1 MSIVSLKCPVCK
13 NYEFD
18 TFKDVFDDRFG
29 EPNQYKLAK
38 CTKCNHISTFP
49 RLKEQDL
56 GKLYEQY
63 YPRKYINHEQI
74 FKKANKDFSPLSNF
88 FYWFKGINN
97 QGHFYS
103 KKEKWF

>member
-38 CTKCNHISTFP
+38 CTRCNHISTFP
-49 RLKEQDL
+49 RLKEQTL
-56 GKLYEQY
+56 ENYTNNIIQENILITN
-63 YPRKYINHEQI
+63 KYLKKQIKILVHYQI
-74 FKKANKDFSPLSNF
+74 FFIGLKV
-88 FYWFKGINN
+88 
-97 QGHFYS
+97 
-103 KKEKWF
+103 